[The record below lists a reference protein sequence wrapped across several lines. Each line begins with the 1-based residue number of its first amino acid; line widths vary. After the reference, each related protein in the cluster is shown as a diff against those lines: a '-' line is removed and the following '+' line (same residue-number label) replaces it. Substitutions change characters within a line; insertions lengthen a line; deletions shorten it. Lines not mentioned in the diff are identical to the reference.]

1 MKGNVAIVLVGV
13 IMIIVEIVIMVNYM
27 NFKNPQ
33 IGSMIILQFM
43 IFTGIGGALVSWG
56 IKRRK

>member
-43 IFTGIGGALVSWG
+43 ILTGIGGALVSWG